1 MFICISDNN
10 VATVVTMVKK
20 IPDGIRYRVANLL
33 HDHQGPNVVPHTRTI
48 TQIAEECRISRH
60 SVRKI
65 KQMIG
70 PNCTGSPILG
80 RQPPRLRARRLS
92 QGEVLTLTEAV
103 RQDPFVTLTMLR
115 AQLGN
120 PLGPNGRPVSN
131 TTLTRRLKEANLRCY
146 RAAKKPRLTDGQ
158 KEDRLAFA
166 QKDTD
171 WEQVMFSDECTISTS
186 NTRGVK
192 WVRRPPNT
200 RYTDAYIAKT
210 NVSGRVSVGVWAN
223 FVHEGPLSIYWMK
236 DKNIAERYK
245 RRILIPF
252 VSPYFRQPQN
262 HDKIFMHDNSPIH
275 TAVTVRSYIE
285 KQGFTVLGWPSGS
298 PDLNPIENL
307 WNLLKDEIGEVD
319 VRAAVGD
326 AAAKQAWLWEQVEAA
341 WNRIK
346 NDPNGRGIQVIHNY
360 YAGMPARMQNVIRA
374 NGGVT
379 RH

>member
-1 MFICISDNN
+1 
-10 VATVVTMVKK
+10 MVKK
-20 IPDGIRYRVANLL
+20 ISDAVRYRVANLL
-33 HDHQGPNVVPHTRTI
+33 HDHQGPNVIPHTRTI
-48 TQIAEECRISRH
+48 TQIAQDCRVSRH

-70 PNCTGSPILG
+70 HNCTGSPILG

-103 RQDPFVTLTMLR
+103 RQDPFVTLAMLR
-115 AQLGN
+115 TQLGN
-120 PLGPNGRPVSN
+120 PLGPTGRPVSN
-131 TTLTRRLKEANLRCY
+131 ATLTRRLKECNLKCY
-146 RAAKKPRLTDGQ
+146 RAAKKPRLTEGQ

-166 QKDTD
+166 QKDID
-171 WEQVMFSDECTISTS
+171 WEKVMFSDECTISTS

-223 FVHEGPLSIYWMK
+223 FVHEGPLTIYLMK
-236 DKNIAERYK
+236 EKNTAERYK
-245 RRILIPF
+245 RRILVPF
-252 VSPYFRQPQN
+252 VSPYFRQPHN
-262 HDKIFMHDNSPIH
+262 LDKVFMHDNSPIH
-275 TAVTVRSYIE
+275 TAVTVRTYIE

-307 WNLLKDEIGEVD
+307 WNILKDEIGQVD
-319 VRAAVGD
+319 VRAVVGD
-326 AAAKQAWLWEQVEAA
+326 AAVKQAWLWGQVEAA

-346 NDPNGRGIQVIHNY
+346 NEPNGRGIQVIHNY
-360 YAGMPARMQNVIRA
+360 YSGMPARMQNVIRA

>member
-1 MFICISDNN
+1 
-10 VATVVTMVKK
+10 MVKK
-20 IPDGIRYRVANLL
+20 IPDAIRYRVANLL

-48 TQIAEECRISRH
+48 TQIAEDCGVSRH
-60 SVRKI
+60 SVRVI

-92 QGEVLTLTEAV
+92 QGEVLTLTQAV
-103 RQDPFVTLTMLR
+103 RQDPFITLTRLR
-115 AQLGN
+115 GELGN

-131 TTLTRRLKEANLRCY
+131 TTLTRRLKEAGLRCY
-146 RAAKKPRLTDGQ
+146 RAAKKPKLTDGQ

-166 QKDTD
+166 RKDTD
-171 WEQVMFSDECTISTS
+171 WEKVMFSDECQISTS

-200 RYTDAYIAKT
+200 RYTDANIAKT
-210 NVSGRVSVGVWAN
+210 TVSGRVSISIWAN
-223 FVHEGPLSIYWMK
+223 FDHSGLRNIYWMRE
-236 DKNIAERYK
+236 KNIAERYK
-245 RRILIPF
+245 RRILVPF
-252 VSPYFRQPQN
+252 VSPYFRLPEN
-262 HDKIFMHDNSPIH
+262 SDKMFMHDNSPIH
-275 TAVTVRSYIE
+275 TAVTVRSYLE
-285 KQGFTVLGWPSGS
+285 RQGFAILGWPSGS

-307 WNLLKDEIGEVD
+307 WNLLKNEIGEVD
-319 VRAAVGD
+319 VRVVVGD
-326 AAAKQAWLWEQVEAA
+326 VAEKQAWLWEQVEAA
-341 WNRIK
+341 WDRIK

-360 YAGMPARMQNVIRA
+360 YSGMPARMQNVIHA